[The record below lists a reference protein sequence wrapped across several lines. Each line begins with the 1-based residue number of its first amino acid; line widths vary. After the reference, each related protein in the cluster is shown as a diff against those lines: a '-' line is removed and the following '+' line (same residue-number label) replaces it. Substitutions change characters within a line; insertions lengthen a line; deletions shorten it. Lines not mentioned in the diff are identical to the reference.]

1 MDSEINSELMRIRLP
16 LYVEIPKKTKKNE
29 RFYLNQNKFRN
40 CHHFTMNKA
49 KHLYKGIIA
58 SKSLPERTLEGKLVF
73 TYILYPKSKR
83 RMDLTNSLSAIQK
96 FADDALVE
104 LGVIPDDDYKTVAKV
119 EYEFGGI
126 DKEDPR
132 AELLV
137 RPYNKQEVKQS
148 NCHVE

>member
-1 MDSEINSELMRIRLP
+1 MDSDTNLELLKIRLP
-16 LYVEIPKKTKKNE
+16 LYVEIVKKTKKNE

-49 KHLYKGIIA
+49 KHLYKDIVA
-58 SKSLPERTLEGKLVF
+58 SERLPESTLEGKLTF
-73 TYILYPKSKR
+73 TYTLYPKSKR

-104 LGVIPDDDYKTVAKV
+104 LGVIPDDDYKTVARV

-132 AELLV
+132 AELV
-137 RPYNKQEVKQS
+137 IRPYEKGSLQ
-148 NCHVE
+148 

>member
-1 MDSEINSELMRIRLP
+1 MDSETNSELMKIRLP

-49 KHLYKGIIA
+49 KQLYKNIIA
-58 SKSLPERTLEGKLVF
+58 SKFLPDEPLEGQLVF
-73 TYILYPKSKR
+73 TYTLYPKSKR

-96 FADDALVE
+96 FADDALVD
-104 LGVIPDDDYKTVAKV
+104 LGVIPDDDYKTVSKV
-119 EYEFGGI
+119 VYEFGCI

-132 AELLV
+132 AELIV
-137 RPYNKQEVKQS
+137 TPFKEGF
-148 NCHVE
+148 